1 MVSANSTAKQVLTG
15 LEQGAND
22 YITKPFHRDELTLRI
37 CAHVHC
43 TQLSDAELHV
53 RQPDVR
59 VCTGVSPAML
69 VRAASAAFALL
80 PAAHAARCG
89 GNSGVPSIE

>member
-1 MVSANSTAKQVLTG
+1 MPIIMVSANSSDKHVLTG
-15 LEQGAND
+15 LEAGAND

-53 RQPDVR
+53 RQPDAR
-59 VCTGVSPAML
+59 VTAGVSAGML
-69 VRAASAAFALL
+69 VR
-80 PAAHAARCG
+80 PAAARRACCAMC
-89 GNSGVPSIE
+89 